1 MVDDA
6 AEWHE
11 LEGARVPVYSVA
23 RTLVDLFRQ
32 RNKLGIDVPIEAL
45 REAWRGERFQLKELN
60 RLAARFRMTRV
71 MKLYLESLLS

>member
-1 MVDDA
+1 MLPVPGRVVA
-6 AEWHE
+6 A
-11 LEGARVPVYSVA
+11 GAA
-23 RTLVDLFRQ
+23 LT
-32 RNKLGIDVPIEAL
+32 NKLGIDVPIEAL

>member
-1 MVDDA
+1 VVDDA

-32 RNKLGIDVPIEAL
+32 RNKRKRCTGGHYPSGH
-45 REAWRGERFQLKELN
+45 R
-60 RLAARFRMTRV
+60 
-71 MKLYLESLLS
+71 